1 MGLIFIK
8 EATSLRFAPDG
19 EGRFAPERL
28 VLVLHP

>member
-8 EATSLRFAPDG
+8 EATSLRFASDG

-28 VLVLHP
+28 ILLLHP